1 MDSPTQ
7 AGCAGTPPSRLTEM
21 EYPSSAQW
29 MLKNEKSP
37 GGMRGARRLLTAH
50 MTRKDRAFSRRVFFG
65 TLAVALVGCGT
76 SSAETS
82 QFCEVATPMFERNS
96 VPQPNVLSQQVS
108 EIIEAAESHLGGTGA
123 ILVGETE
130 ALVNDLDA
138 ASRGEAENGWNSV
151 PVMEE
156 VQRLCDR
163 NDLIGW
169 VVQP

>member
-1 MDSPTQ
+1 
-7 AGCAGTPPSRLTEM
+7 
-21 EYPSSAQW
+21 
-29 MLKNEKSP
+29 
-37 GGMRGARRLLTAH
+37 MRGARQLLTAH
-50 MTRKDRAFSRRVFFG
+50 MTVNDGAFSRRVVFG
-65 TLAVALVGCGT
+65 ILAVALVGCGA

-82 QFCEVATPMFERNS
+82 QFCEIATPVFERDS
-96 VPQPNVLSQQVS
+96 VPQPIVLSQQVS
-108 EIIEAAESHLGGTGA
+108 EIIEGAESHLGGAGA
-123 ILVGETE
+123 SLVREAE
-130 ALVNDLDA
+130 ALVTDLEA